1 LNDDVNELAVLIVNE
16 IMDLSTAIIGLIVIS
31 LFTMPFVMIRRIGK
45 KSEQMMLKSL
55 NQLAESKHCKISQF
69 EQWGNFA
76 IGLDEANHKVFYH
89 KLRNGV
95 AIEQFLDLATI
106 ERAIV
111 EKITR
116 STSNGTKIERLE
128 LGFIPAAKTKPEFF
142 MEFYN
147 SDISSQL
154 GGELQAIEKWAKMIN
169 NHIMAIK

>member
-1 LNDDVNELAVLIVNE
+1 
-16 IMDLSTAIIGLIVIS
+16 MDLSTAIIGLIVIS
-31 LFTMPFVMIRRIGK
+31 LFTMPFVVISRIGK

-55 NQLAESKHCKISQF
+55 TQLAESKNCKISQF

-106 ERAIV
+106 DRAKV

-128 LGFIPAAKTKPEFF
+128 LGFIPATKTKPEFF

-147 SDISSQL
+147 SDITSQL
-154 GGELQAIEKWAKMIN
+154 GGELQSIEKWAKMIN
-169 NHIMAIK
+169 NQITATK